1 MNVRTLSLKALKGFC
16 FPDGMAKREFL
27 LCFIFFILYIL
38 ELLLTLLSDLVRFL
52 PGTLLNTGNTVA
64 SAERRGWH
72 EPNEREPVVSVA
84 ERRLEVLMQ
93 QSKGKHLIQILA
105 EEFNSRNTVFI

>member
-16 FPDGMAKREFL
+16 FTVVMVEREFL
-27 LCFIFFILYIL
+27 LYFIFFILHIL
-38 ELLLTLLSDLVRFL
+38 ELLLTMLLDLVRFL
-52 PGTLLNTGNTVA
+52 PGTLLNTGDTVA

-72 EPNEREPVVSVA
+72 EPNKPEPVVSVA

-93 QSKGKHLIQILA
+93 QSKGKH
-105 EEFNSRNTVFI
+105 FNTDSS